1 MEAGQM
7 KTKDPITQY
16 CWDWVRWCETRH
28 FYIRSVGQGTLG
40 AIHGKAGNGREPNAR
55 NDPDMQFFNMA
66 VHTLRD
72 MPKYKREWLAFEY
85 FYLKPDQVVKRT
97 ADQLGVGLR
106 TYYDMVRRFGQRAMK
121 LYPSLKKAHE
131 AMTAASSRQLAL
143 AAEDI
148 D

>member
-1 MEAGQM
+1 M

-40 AIHGKAGNGREPNAR
+40 ALQQGKGGGREPNAR
-55 NDPDMQFFNMA
+55 NDPDMQYFNMA

-72 MPKYKREWLAFEY
+72 LPQYRREWLAFEY

-97 ADQLGVGLR
+97 AEQLGVGLR
-106 TYYDMVRRFGQRAMK
+106 TYYDMVRRFGQRAYR
-121 LYPSLKKAHE
+121 LYPSIKKAHE
-131 AMTAASSRQLAL
+131 AMSAASNKHAAL
-143 AAEDI
+143 AAADI

>member
-1 MEAGQM
+1 M

-40 AIHGKAGNGREPNAR
+40 ALQQGKGTGREPNAR
-55 NDPDMQFFNMA
+55 NDPDMQYFNMA

-72 MPKYKREWLAFEY
+72 IAKYKTEWAAFEY
-85 FYLKPDQVVKRT
+85 FYLKSDQVVKRT
-97 ADQLGVGLR
+97 AADLGVGLR
-106 TYYDMVRRFGQRAMK
+106 TYYDLVRRFERRAYK
-121 LYPSLKKAHE
+121 LYPVLKKTHE
-131 AMTAASSRQLAL
+131 EMMAATAKQAAL
-143 AAEDI
+143 AVEDI